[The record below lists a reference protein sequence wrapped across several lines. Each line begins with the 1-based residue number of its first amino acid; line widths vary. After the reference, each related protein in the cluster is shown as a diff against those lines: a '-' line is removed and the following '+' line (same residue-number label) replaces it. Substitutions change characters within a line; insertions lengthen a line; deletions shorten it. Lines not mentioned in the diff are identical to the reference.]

1 MRSLNFSESVML
13 GLRFYPAIRSISRMP
28 FASRDSIEAYQLSRI
43 KELVTFAYANVPF
56 YRNKYDEAGIR
67 PGDIKTFHDF
77 KRLPTVTKK
86 EIVENYPHNILASGT
101 DLGRCIISRSSGS
114 SGAIVNVVYETGA
127 LVEYILAGFRI
138 YSMVMDYKPWH
149 KQVYIYTSPYP
160 IKGILGAYRL
170 YFIPTVNDI
179 DDTIAELRRTRPD
192 LLVCYPS
199 HLRQLSHSISHEDL
213 KLIKPLAIS
222 VNSEMST
229 QGERDELAGFFGCG
243 VYDEYSTE
251 ELTRVA
257 AQCKTKN
264 YHIFED
270 INYIEILNERG
281 TDAEDGEVGEIVGTN
296 LHNFTMPFIRYKQ
309 SDMASISSGTCSCGR
324 NFKLLSGLKGRK
336 NDEFILPGGETLSSG
351 FLLDASYSL
360 ILGFENAIK
369 DYCIIQESVDSI
381 VMEVIAGNGY
391 SEEKRVRMEN
401 ALRKIIGEKVV
412 VKFTRVE
419 ELYKTKS
426 GKQNP
431 IISKISR

>member
-28 FASRDSIEAYQLSRI
+28 FASRDSIEGYQLSRI
-43 KELVTFAYANVPF
+43 KKLVTFAYDNVPF
-56 YRNKYDEAGIR
+56 YRKKYDEAGIR
-67 PGDIKTFHDF
+67 PGDIRTFHDF

-86 EIVENYPHNILASGT
+86 DIIENYPHNILASGT
-101 DLGRCIISRSSGS
+101 DLNRCIISRSSGS
-114 SGAIVNVVYETGA
+114 SGAIVNVVYGTGA
-127 LVEYILAGFRI
+127 LIEYILAGFRI

-160 IKGILGAYRL
+160 VNGVFGAYRL
-170 YFIPTVNDI
+170 YFIPTVNKVN
-179 DDTIAELRRTRPD
+179 DTIAELRRIRPD

-199 HLRQLSHSISHEDL
+199 HLRQLSHSISREDL

-257 AQCKTKN
+257 SQCKAKN

-270 INYIEILNERG
+270 INYIEILNDRG
-281 TDAEDGEVGEIVGTN
+281 ADAKDGEVGEIVGTN

-309 SDMASISSGTCSCGR
+309 SDMASVSSGACSCGR
-324 NFKLLSGLKGRK
+324 NFKLLNGLKGRK
-336 NDEFILPGGETLSSG
+336 NDEFILPGGKTLSSG
-351 FLLDASYSL
+351 FLLDASYNL
-360 ILGFENAIK
+360 ILEFENAIK
-369 DYCIIQESVDSI
+369 DYCIIQESRNDI
-381 VMEVIAGNGY
+381 VMEIIAGDSY
-391 SEEKRVRMEN
+391 SEEKRVRMED
-401 ALRKIIGEKVV
+401 ALSKIIGEGVAVKVA
-412 VKFTRVE
+412 RVE

-431 IISKISR
+431 IISKVSR